1 MMAPVVFD
9 GSVLFV
15 SHEAVLYALNRKSG
29 QLNWRAPL
37 PARPLSAPL
46 LQGTA
51 VLVACLE
58 SEIVGFDSRTGALLG
73 RFKVPAQIHASPL
86 VVGDHLYVAQRDR
99 SIAAYVLDQTPKR
112 PPSPSPRPQG
122 RH

>member
-1 MMAPVVFD
+1 MAPVLFE

-29 QLNWRAPL
+29 HLNWRAPL

-46 LQGTA
+46 LDGTA

-58 SEIVGFDSRTGALLG
+58 SDIVGFDGRTGAYLG
-73 RFKVPAQIHASPL
+73 RFRVPAEIHAAPI
-86 VVGDHLYVAQRDR
+86 VIGDHLYVAQRDR
-99 SIAAYVLDQTPKR
+99 SVAAYVLDQTPKR
-112 PPSPSPRPQG
+112 PPSPTPRPPA
-122 RH
+122 RR